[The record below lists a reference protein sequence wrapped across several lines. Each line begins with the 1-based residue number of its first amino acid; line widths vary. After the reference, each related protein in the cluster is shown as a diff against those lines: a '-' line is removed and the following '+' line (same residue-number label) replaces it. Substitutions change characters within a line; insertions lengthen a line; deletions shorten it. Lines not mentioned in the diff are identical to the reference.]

1 MQFEAIGI
9 FRIHIFLNTS
19 ATRTNSHKNIKLIEI
34 NMDHICMHIHILN
47 IYIPCALI
55 NNADSDSDNVQHGE
69 DSGAPQVWP
78 QDLFL
83 ACYCY

>member
-1 MQFEAIGI
+1 
-9 FRIHIFLNTS
+9 
-19 ATRTNSHKNIKLIEI
+19 
-34 NMDHICMHIHILN
+34 MHIHILN

-78 QDLFL
+78 QDIFL